1 MAEAH
6 KYMFDLDF
14 TPPHQR
20 PKDVEAEGAE
30 AVEAVVE
37 DLPPA
42 PMFTEEELE
51 KAREE
56 AEEEFYK
63 EFDM

>member
-1 MAEAH
+1 M
-6 KYMFDLDF
+6 YRDRDF
-14 TPPHQR
+14 ENESA
-20 PKDVEAEGAE
+20 KAGDG
-30 AVEAVVE
+30 
-37 DLPPA
+37 
-42 PMFTEEELE
+42 MFTEEELE